1 MLFMKL
7 QYHTTTS
14 EQWEDS
20 RSYIS
25 FSNCFLIN
33 SLECAVTLSAL
44 LHSINIGILRFTM
57 IAFVS
62 ISYKYLADRANI
74 QKIIIIVIHK

>member
-1 MLFMKL
+1 MTSNIKL
-7 QYHTTTS
+7 
-14 EQWEDS
+14 

-44 LHSINIGILRFTM
+44 LHNIKMGILRFTM

-62 ISYKYLADRANI
+62 TSYKYLADHSI
-74 QKIIIIVIHK
+74 QKIINTVIHK